1 MQKWNSLLIKY
12 IFKNDYKNYQV
23 HGEAD
28 ITGICL
34 RLLEAFGGVSCAS
47 NVVCSSRPILIYY
60 NSYMAARL
68 GGIKDEKSS
77 WGSEMDNTFLF
88 YFPKMQSHV
97 WISTS
102 IESGLSNC
110 RYIKPYIK
118 FKLLKLAFFINQ
130 QFVEKMQNRFFFRI
144 LYCQCQNQL
153 SKAKT
158 HSNVFFSLIWFVLVF
173 WKSKP

>member
-1 MQKWNSLLIKY
+1 MQKWNSLLIKH

-88 YFPKMQSHV
+88 YFSKMQSHV

-130 QFVEKMQNRFFFRI
+130 QFVKKMQNRFF
-144 LYCQCQNQL
+144 
-153 SKAKT
+153 
-158 HSNVFFSLIWFVLVF
+158 
-173 WKSKP
+173 